1 MARPRSSIL
10 RKLADAFAGT
20 LFPLADVIVGPPR
33 PTTTPRRRPPR
44 DSQRSR
50 LYDAER
56 ALRGGRRFVTV
67 EECQAYVDGVLASE
81 WWRSRFPRVRAIR
94 VTDGRGRRHAGAFV
108 ESARIALPKW
118 ARTERVLLHE
128 IAHHA
133 APRAAAAHGPEFAR
147 IYVELVREFRGEKPA
162 RRLLAALHAHRVRVE
177 PAHPAERQRTMILRE
192 TTAPSASSFAK

>member
-10 RKLADAFAGT
+10 QKLADAFAGT
-20 LFPLADVIVGPPR
+20 LFPLADVVAAPAR
-33 PTTTPRRRPPR
+33 PKAASRRPPR

-67 EECQAYVDGVLASE
+67 DECQAYVDGVLASE

-162 RRLLAALHAHRVRVE
+162 RRLLAALHAHRVRVDAE
-177 PAHPAERQRTMILRE
+177 HPAERQRRMILRE
-192 TTAPSASSFAK
+192 RTSPEASSFAK